1 MSTDRSAK
9 IRSLIQTLA
18 KNGELQ
24 PGHDESLFESGLL
37 DSFSLPDLISGLEQE
52 FNVKIPDSD
61 LSPRRFDTI
70 ARIEAYLDSRS

>member
-24 PGHDESLFESGLL
+24 PGLDESLFESGLL